1 MADEHRYGLP
11 QYAKD
16 YTKDEVPTMKFTITG
31 EKTNYFLMKV
41 TYPERKDKFLVVDFT
56 IIAVD

>member
-1 MADEHRYGLP
+1 
-11 QYAKD
+11 
-16 YTKDEVPTMKFTITG
+16 MKFTITG